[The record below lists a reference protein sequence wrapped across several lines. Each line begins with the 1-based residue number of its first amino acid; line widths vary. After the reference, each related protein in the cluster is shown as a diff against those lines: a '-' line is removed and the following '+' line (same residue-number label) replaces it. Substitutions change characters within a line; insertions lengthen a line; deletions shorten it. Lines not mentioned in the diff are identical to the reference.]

1 MQALPPSST
10 ANWQLWLL
18 PRFTLLLFVVA
29 VIGLLAYLRN
39 SGREEARLV
48 LINDVLWIEQNLHFQ
63 FEQTEERL
71 ASLLNAAREG
81 NLDDVTFQTRAHLI
95 SEANS
100 AIVGVH
106 LLSGSR
112 VYHRGEAMPATG
124 LDDARKLAHANG
136 KANYSDVLGH
146 DGRIGI
152 VMQGQGHEIAALISL
167 PRLLS
172 TQVPWWFANKYR
184 LAVIDARSQEV
195 ASKSHVAADEEGLS
209 YELDFDPPGHGLR
222 LQVTAYSSPTGIVQ
236 KGLVAGVIVLALI
249 VLFSWW
255 RLQAQVQGRLSA
267 ELALREEYA
276 FRTAMENSLSVGMR
290 ARDLQGKMIYVNPA
304 FCRMVGYSAEELIGS
319 MPPYP
324 YWNPDDIAHH
334 RALNETVLAGLAPQ
348 DGYEFTLRHRDG
360 HLVITRVYTS
370 PLIDATGKQSGWM
383 SSVLDITAQKAA
395 EAREHEQEEKLRQ
408 TGRLIAMGEMASTL
422 AHELNQ
428 PLMAMST
435 YAGAARQFASQ
446 GEAGMLD
453 STLNKIAEQ
462 ALRAAGVVR
471 RIREFVRKHA
481 PHREPCDLNTIA
493 LDALELLDSDAH
505 ARDVRI
511 RRDLAEDMPQIQADR
526 VLLGQVMVNLLRNAV
541 DACSEQPPERRDVLL
556 QTRYQADTVQL
567 TVYDRGHG
575 ITPASGDRLFEAFY
589 TTKPLG
595 MGIGLNICRSII
607 EQHHGQLGYENLP
620 EGGTAFHLSLPR

>member
-1 MQALPPSST
+1 MQAKPPSSP
-10 ANWQLWLL
+10 ANRQLWLL
-18 PRFTLLLFVVA
+18 PRFTLLLFVVS
-29 VIGLLAYLRN
+29 VIGLLAYLRY
-39 SGREEARLV
+39 SERAEARLV
-48 LINDVLWIEQNLHFQ
+48 LISDVLWIEQNLHFQ

-71 ASLLNAAREG
+71 TSLLSAAREG
-81 NLDDVTFQTRAHLI
+81 NLDDATFQARARLI
-95 SEANS
+95 SEASS
-100 AIVGVH
+100 AIVGVRIR
-106 LLSGSR
+106 SADK
-112 VYHRGEAMPATG
+112 VYHRGEVLPATG
-124 LDDARKLAHANG
+124 LEDVRKLALATG
-136 KANYSDVLGH
+136 KAAYSDVLGK
-146 DGRIGI
+146 DGRIAI
-152 VMQGQGHEIAALISL
+152 VMQAQGHEITALIAL

-172 TQVPWWFANKYR
+172 TQIPWWFANKYR
-184 LAVIDARSQEV
+184 LAVIDWRGDEV
-195 ASKSHVAADEEGLS
+195 ASKSHVTADDEGLS
-209 YELDFDPPGHGLR
+209 YQLDFDPPGHGLS

-236 KGLVAGVIVLALI
+236 KGLVAGVIVLAMI
-249 VLFSWW
+249 VLYSWW
-255 RLQAQVQGRLSA
+255 RLHRQVQGRLSA
-267 ELALREEYA
+267 ELALREEHA
-276 FRTAMENSLSVGMR
+276 FRNAMESSLSVGMR
-290 ARDLQGKMIYVNPA
+290 ARDLQGRMIYVNPA
-304 FCRMVGYSAEELIGS
+304 FCRMVGYTAEELIGS
-319 MPPYP
+319 TPPYP
-324 YWNPDDIAHH
+324 YWNPDDIASH
-334 RALNETVLAGLAPQ
+334 RALNEAVLAGLAPN
-348 DGYEFTLRHRDG
+348 DGYELTLRHRDG
-360 HLVITRVYTS
+360 HLVVTRVYTT

-383 SSVLDITAQKAA
+383 SSVVDITSQKAA
-395 EAREHEQEEKLRQ
+395 ELREHEHEEKLRQ

-435 YAGAARQFASQ
+435 YASAARQFAGQ
-446 GEAGMLD
+446 GEAAMLD

-462 ALRAAGVVR
+462 AQRAAGVVR

-511 RRDLAEDMPQIQADR
+511 RRELAEDMPQIQADR

-556 QTRYQADTVQL
+556 KTSYDTNSVHL

-575 ITPASGDRLFEAFY
+575 IPPSAGERLFEAFY

-607 EQHHGQLGYENLP
+607 EQHQGQLDYENLL